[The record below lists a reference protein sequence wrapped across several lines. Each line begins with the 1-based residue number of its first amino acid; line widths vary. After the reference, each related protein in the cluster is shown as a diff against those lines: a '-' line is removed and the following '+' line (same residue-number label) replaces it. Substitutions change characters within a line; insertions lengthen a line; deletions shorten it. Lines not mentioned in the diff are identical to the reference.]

1 MKLLMNVEKDLK
13 AKSNLKLYENMLKI
27 KSVFDSIEEDDGL
40 RILATRFRGRGLSK
54 DLCDVWMANLG
65 PTEKTLK
72 AFQADKMSWEE
83 FSKQYEKELYYSFNL
98 DKRNNTIF
106 NHGQKFTLRLLK
118 KLSEEQNITLMC
130 HCETGNPLCHVGILK
145 KMIEKS

>member
-1 MKLLMNVEKDLK
+1 
-13 AKSNLKLYENMLKI
+13 MLKV
-27 KSVFDSIEEDDGL
+27 KSVFDPIEKEDGL

-54 DLCDVWMANLG
+54 DLRDAWMANLG

-72 AFQADKMSWEE
+72 AFQADKMSWED

-106 NHGQKFTLRLLK
+106 NHG
-118 KLSEEQNITLMC
+118 
-130 HCETGNPLCHVGILK
+130 
-145 KMIEKS
+145 